1 MTVSTPAS
9 APTLSTWIGA
19 MRPRTLTMALAPVL
33 AGAALSWRVEHK
45 THLAAVLVAALS
57 AAFIQIATNLF
68 NDAKDFERGGDGP
81 DRLGPVRAA
90 ASGLLT
96 PEAIKRAAYGFFALA
111 AVGGLFLIGAGGW
124 PILLLGI
131 ASIFCG
137 WAYTGGPW
145 PISYSPYGE
154 LFVIAFFGLGA
165 VGGTYWL
172 CAGTLSLVA
181 VLAGLAVGLFAA
193 GVLMVN
199 NFRDAAG
206 DARVGRR
213 TLAIVAGPR
222 LSRWLFAAMMFS
234 PFVLLAPLVRAAAHA
249 PLLLA
254 LGALPLAFLQ
264 VRRLFREQ
272 PGPGLN
278 AVLARTAQ
286 TQALFSLLLSVG
298 ALV

>member
-1 MTVSTPAS
+1 MTVSTPATAPNLS
-9 APTLSTWIGA
+9 AWIGA
-19 MRPRTLTMALAPVL
+19 MRPRTLTMALAPVFV
-33 AGAALSWRVEHK
+33 GAALAWRVENRI
-45 THLAAVLVAALS
+45 HLAAVLVAMLS
-57 AAFIQIATNLF
+57 AALIQIATNFF

-81 DRLGPVRAA
+81 DRIGPVRAA

-96 PEAIKRAAYGFFALA
+96 PEAIKRAAYGSFALA
-111 AVGGLFLIGAGGW
+111 ALGGLFLIGVGGW
-124 PILLLGI
+124 PILLLGV
-131 ASIFCG
+131 ASLVSG
-137 WAYTGGPW
+137 WAYTGGKR

-154 LFVIAFFGLGA
+154 IFVIAFFGLGA

-172 CAGTLSLVA
+172 CAKTLSPAA

-199 NFRDAAG
+199 NFRDAAA

-213 TLAIVAGPR
+213 TLAIVAGPMRAR
-222 LSRWLFAAMMFS
+222 LLFAAMMFS
-234 PFVLLAPLVRAAAHA
+234 PFVLLAPLVRATQHM

-264 VRRLFREQ
+264 VRRLFVEQ

-286 TQALFSLLLSVG
+286 TQALFSLLLSLG
-298 ALV
+298 AAA